1 MKKDHKIQIS
11 HRKVADLLPSAK
23 NARLHS
29 DAQLEQVAKS
39 IREFGFVSA
48 ILVDG
53 ENNIIAGHG
62 RVLAA
67 RKLGMKDIPCIDVS
81 HLTETQRQALA
92 IADNKIPLNAAWDM
106 HMLQIELQDL
116 QQKGFDL
123 DLLAF
128 SGDELSEIFGEETAA
143 GQTADDAAAVVK
155 GPPVSKPGDLWILGE
170 HRLLCGSATEP
181 AHVKRLM
188 DGELAACVFT
198 DPPYDISYN
207 SADCKGGKEFAAI
220 ENDDLRGDKLIKFL
234 TPAFRNLVAHTTE
247 LAAFYIW
254 HSTTTRD
261 EFLCAMRAA
270 NLREKQYIMW
280 VKPHFVFGRA
290 DYHSS
295 FEPCFYG
302 AKGDGE
308 PLFHGDRKQETAWFV
323 TFSGDKLT
331 AAVVGKGVIVY
342 DGQGGQL
349 YIKREIPKANEGKVR
364 RLLLEDGKPV
374 CLSVNAAE
382 SDVWEISQSTKD
394 HFHPTQ
400 KPIELATKAIRNSTL
415 AGEIVLDLFLGS
427 GCTLMGAQKVG
438 RRCFGTELEPR
449 YVDGIVHRWQSSTGL
464 EAKLDGTKKSF
475 EQIMRE
481 RSE

>member
-1 MKKDHKIQIS
+1 MSALRPRGLRFAKAERRAAGRCAGDAGISAEPQWWDAVEDCANCGTAPQLTSHAPKPDPMRYTEIRCHSCGMACDAPNFETAHRIWKELNEAAAAAVKRDRMKKDHKIQIS

-198 DPPYDISYN
+198 DPPYGISYN
-207 SADCKGGKEFAAI
+207 SADCKGGK
-220 ENDDLRGDKLIKFL
+220 
-234 TPAFRNLVAHTTE
+234 
-247 LAAFYIW
+247 
-254 HSTTTRD
+254 
-261 EFLCAMRAA
+261 
-270 NLREKQYIMW
+270 
-280 VKPHFVFGRA
+280 
-290 DYHSS
+290 
-295 FEPCFYG
+295 
-302 AKGDGE
+302 
-308 PLFHGDRKQETAWFV
+308 
-323 TFSGDKLT
+323 
-331 AAVVGKGVIVY
+331 GV
-342 DGQGGQL
+342 
-349 YIKREIPKANEGKVR
+349 R
-364 RLLLEDGKPV
+364 
-374 CLSVNAAE
+374 
-382 SDVWEISQSTKD
+382 SD
-394 HFHPTQ
+394 
-400 KPIELATKAIRNSTL
+400 
-415 AGEIVLDLFLGS
+415 
-427 GCTLMGAQKVG
+427 
-438 RRCFGTELEPR
+438 
-449 YVDGIVHRWQSSTGL
+449 
-464 EAKLDGTKKSF
+464 
-475 EQIMRE
+475 RE
-481 RSE
+481 RRSPRRQANQILNAGVS